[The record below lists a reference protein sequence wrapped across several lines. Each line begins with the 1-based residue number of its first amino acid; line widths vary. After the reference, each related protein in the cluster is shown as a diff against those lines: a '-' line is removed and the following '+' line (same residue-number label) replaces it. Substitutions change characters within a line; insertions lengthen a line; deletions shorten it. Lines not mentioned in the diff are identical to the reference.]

1 MTAGRLGP
9 GLALL
14 AIAATL
20 AGCGQ
25 SSADRTPNV
34 SQLPLVQGASVVS
47 QVRDCDKGANAFC
60 AIELVVVDRHYKNSD
75 DLLLSEH
82 HQLLSHGWSGAGGD
96 TGNERAA
103 DSPGHKLRL
112 TYATATG
119 DLQGIELGLIQR
131 PRKIAL
137 ALSSALFSQAPTL
150 SMMLEVG
157 NS

>member
-1 MTAGRLGP
+1 MTA
-9 GLALL
+9 
-14 AIAATL
+14 AAL

-25 SSADRTPNV
+25 SAKSRTPDV
-34 SQLPLVQGASVVS
+34 SQLPLVQGATVVT
-47 QVRDCDKGANAFC
+47 QVRECDKGANAFC
-60 AIELVVVDRHYKNSD
+60 AIELVVADRRYKTSD

-119 DLQGIELGLIQR
+119 DLQGVELGQIKR
-131 PRKIAL
+131 PGKIWIAL
-137 ALSSALFSQAPTL
+137 SHTLFDQVPAL

>member
-1 MTAGRLGP
+1 MIAGRLG
-9 GLALL
+9 LVLL
-14 AIAATL
+14 AIAAVL

-25 SSADRTPNV
+25 SGAARTPDA
-34 SQLPLVQGASVVS
+34 SQLPLVRGASIVS
-47 QVRDCDKGANAFC
+47 QVRDCDHGANAFC
-60 AIELVVVDRHYKNSD
+60 AIEFVVVDRHYKNSN
-75 DLLLSEH
+75 DLLLGEH

-96 TGNERAA
+96 TGNQRAA

-119 DLQGIELGLIQR
+119 DLQGVELGQIKR
-131 PRKIAL
+131 PGRIWVAL
-137 ALSSALFSQAPTL
+137 AHTLFDQTPAL

>member
-1 MTAGRLGP
+1 MTA
-9 GLALL
+9 
-14 AIAATL
+14 AAL

-25 SSADRTPNV
+25 SAKSRTPDV
-34 SQLPLVQGASVVS
+34 SQLPLVQGATVVT
-47 QVRDCDKGANAFC
+47 QVRECDKGANAFC
-60 AIELVVVDRHYKNSD
+60 AIELVVADRRYKTSD

-119 DLQGIELGLIQR
+119 DLQGVELGQIKR
-131 PRKIAL
+131 PGKIWIAL
-137 ALSSALFSQAPTL
+137 SHTLLDQVPAL

>member
-1 MTAGRLGP
+1 MTAGRLGL

-14 AIAATL
+14 VTAAAL

-25 SSADRTPNV
+25 SAKSRTPDV
-34 SQLPLVQGASVVS
+34 SQLPLVQGATVVT
-47 QVRDCDKGANAFC
+47 QVRECDKGANAFC
-60 AIELVVVDRHYKNSD
+60 AIELVVADRRYKTSD

-119 DLQGIELGLIQR
+119 DLQGVELGQIKR
-131 PRKIAL
+131 PGKIWIAL
-137 ALSSALFSQAPTL
+137 SHTLLDQVPAL

>member
-1 MTAGRLGP
+1 MTA
-9 GLALL
+9 
-14 AIAATL
+14 AAL

-25 SSADRTPNV
+25 SAKSRTPDV
-34 SQLPLVQGASVVS
+34 SQLPLVQGATVVT
-47 QVRDCDKGANAFC
+47 QVRECDKGADAFC
-60 AIELVVVDRHYKNSD
+60 AIELVVADRRYKTSD

-119 DLQGIELGLIQR
+119 DLQGVELGQIKR
-131 PRKIAL
+131 PGKIWIAL
-137 ALSSALFSQAPTL
+137 SHTLFDQVPAL

>member
-1 MTAGRLGP
+1 MTAGRLGL

-14 AIAATL
+14 VTAAAL

-25 SSADRTPNV
+25 SAKSRTPDV
-34 SQLPLVQGASVVS
+34 SQLPLVQGATVVT
-47 QVRDCDKGANAFC
+47 QVRECDKGANAFC
-60 AIELVVVDRHYKNSD
+60 AIELVVADRRYKTSD

-119 DLQGIELGLIQR
+119 DLQGVELGQIKR
-131 PRKIAL
+131 PGKIWIAL
-137 ALSSALFSQAPTL
+137 SHTLFDQVPAL